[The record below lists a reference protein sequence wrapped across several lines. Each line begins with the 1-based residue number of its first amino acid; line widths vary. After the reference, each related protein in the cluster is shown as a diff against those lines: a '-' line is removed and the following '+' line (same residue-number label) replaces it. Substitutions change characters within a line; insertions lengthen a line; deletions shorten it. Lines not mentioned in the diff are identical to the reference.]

1 MTKEEMMLVVENF
14 LAKMQEFESSTTL
27 DTTREGISMWFWGR
41 FYKEASTNDAFI
53 EYCSN

>member
-1 MTKEEMMLVVENF
+1 MTKEEMMLVVEEF

-27 DTTREGISMWFWGR
+27 DTTKEDISMWFWGR